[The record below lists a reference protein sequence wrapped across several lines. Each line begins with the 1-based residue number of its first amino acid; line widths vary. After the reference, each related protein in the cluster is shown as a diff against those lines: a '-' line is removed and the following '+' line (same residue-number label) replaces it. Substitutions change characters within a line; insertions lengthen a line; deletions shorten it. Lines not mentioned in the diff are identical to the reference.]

1 MAWIKKGCHSS
12 KPSKLTV
19 ATLSVPTLTAMDDAL
34 RMEPCLIFPLGSV
47 LRGVPWRRHERP
59 RDSNPMF
66 ATTPIAP
73 QNRMAFGTADG
84 FHTMDLL
91 QLHGLFLVCIS
102 TLPPVHPQT
111 FLRHTMRVLRS
122 LLFFCTSTWNE
133 PRAAAVK
140 WSTDSSIS
148 ILAKASLDIH
158 KWGSKTTV
166 SNARQWRPG

>member
-1 MAWIKKGCHSS
+1 MQPLGGVDKKKGVTPRRG

-91 QLHGLFLVCIS
+91 QFHGLFLVCIS
-102 TLPPVHPQT
+102 TLPLVHPQT
-111 FLRHTMRVLRS
+111 FLRHKMRVLRS
-122 LLFFCTSTWNE
+122 LLFFAHQRGMSQGQQ
-133 PRAAAVK
+133 R
-140 WSTDSSIS
+140 
-148 ILAKASLDIH
+148 
-158 KWGSKTTV
+158 
-166 SNARQWRPG
+166 SNGVRIVQLQF